1 MVNSFILTASVGVT
15 APFVAVLVVGLIVGF
30 VIGFLIDA
38 LDTYY
43 LNFTGGIKYLL
54 NEIQDCF
61 AVNIKKLIES
71 ISRISGLNYTVP
83 NWLLN

>member
-1 MVNSFILTASVGVT
+1 MGVT
-15 APFVAVLVVGLIVGF
+15 APFVAVLAVGLIVGF

-38 LDTYY
+38 LDSYY

-54 NEIQDCF
+54 NKVQDGF
-61 AVNIKKLIES
+61 AGNIKKLIES
-71 ISRISGLNYTVP
+71 ISKIVGINYTIP